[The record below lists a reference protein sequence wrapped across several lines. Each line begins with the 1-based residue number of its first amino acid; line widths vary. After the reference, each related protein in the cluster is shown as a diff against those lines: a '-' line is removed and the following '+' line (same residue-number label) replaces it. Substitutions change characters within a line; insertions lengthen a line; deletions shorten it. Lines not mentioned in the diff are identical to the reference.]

1 MRTNS
6 MTRYAVCLSLIYL
19 CVMSVNC
26 GYQSKPVA
34 GYDPLAEA
42 EAARKKEEDRKR
54 GVEEAKAAYSRI
66 IPAYAELPQRT
77 QLTNTPRIKGQ
88 LIILERDEPNTQFS
102 LSPKTII
109 STTGSQ
115 QAPPAPETVTVALI
129 VYRREPFGDFKTNEG
144 KSLPGY
150 RLNGEV
156 TLIDRTIPAVIHR
169 RTFRGP
175 DPGMGV
181 GNNQRAEGIRAG
193 QTEIVGKRP
202 DLDITGYLQSL
213 PRDYT
218 SAPPPP
224 PPARKQ

>member
-1 MRTNS
+1 MAKNNV
-6 MTRYAVCLSLIYL
+6 TRYAICVSLISL
-19 CVMSVNC
+19 CLLNANC

-54 GVEEAKAAYSRI
+54 GLEAAQQAYTQK
-66 IPAYAELPQRT
+66 IPEYAQLPPRT
-77 QLTNTPRIKGQ
+77 QLTDSPRIKGQ
-88 LIILERDEPNTQFS
+88 LIILEREDPNTQFT
-102 LSPKTII
+102 LSPQTII
-109 STTGSQ
+109 SPAGSQ
-115 QAPPAPETVTVALI
+115 QGPPAPDTVTVALI
-129 VYRREPFGDFKTNEG
+129 VYRREPFGDFKTNDG

-156 TLIDRTIPAVIHR
+156 TLIDRAIPAVIHR

-181 GNNQRAEGIRAG
+181 GNDRRAEGVRAG

-202 DLDITGYLQSL
+202 DLDVTGYLQSL
-213 PRDYT
+213 PRDY
-218 SAPPPP
+218 SAT
-224 PPARKQ
+224 PPAPAR